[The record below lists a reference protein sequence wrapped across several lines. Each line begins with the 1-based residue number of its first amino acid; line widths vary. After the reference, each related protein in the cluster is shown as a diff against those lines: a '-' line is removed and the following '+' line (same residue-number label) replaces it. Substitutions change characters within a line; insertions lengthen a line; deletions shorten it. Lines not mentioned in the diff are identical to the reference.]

1 MRVVLTD
8 KTVMRN
14 CEL

>member
-1 MRVVLTD
+1 MRY

-14 CEL
+14 MYAL